1 MITRTVIQAIPRH
14 RKRAARK
21 RVPGARRVIHN
32 TRDRTTANITQ
43 IPISS
48 NTPGAA
54 GRYRNIDIHLTK
66 ARSIASDPAGT
77 NVRSIL
83 QISAS
88 NLNSRT
94 GNKIPFGIINHRD
107 IIRIT
112 DSTGQLIISKITGSD
127 NLLIGCIIRQ
137 LSSGGHRAERKKQEN
152 RQTKRGKE
160 SHG

>member
-32 TRDRTTANITQ
+32 TRDRATTNITQ
-43 IPISS
+43 IPINSS
-48 NTPGAA
+48 TPGAA
-54 GRYRNIDIHLTK
+54 GRYRNIDIYLTK

-94 GNKIPFGIINHRD
+94 GNKITFRIINHRD
-107 IIRIT
+107 IVRIT
-112 DSTGQLIISKITGSD
+112 DSFGNLIISKITGIG
-127 NLLIGCIIRQ
+127 NLLIGCIIGQ
-137 LSSGGHRAERKKQEN
+137 LSS
-152 RQTKRGKE
+152 
-160 SHG
+160 